1 MRRRV
6 SPFAFA
12 LLAVLGT
19 ATAGVGDDAADVKA
33 RVAAWEKA
41 FNAGKV
47 EDVAAMY
54 APDGM
59 RMPPNAV
66 EVKGRDAVLAQL
78 RDSRKMM
85 SGVELQAGQAIVE
98 GGLAVTH
105 GTYKI
110 PGLDGALVD
119 SGKWVSVGR
128 KVNGQWTTVS
138 DIWNSDR
145 PLPAR

>member
-1 MRRRV
+1 MRRQISTLAIAV
-6 SPFAFA
+6 VAA
-12 LLAVLGT
+12 LSMAG
-19 ATAGVGDDAADVKA
+19 AGVADDAADVKA

-54 APDGM
+54 APDGT
-59 RMPPNAV
+59 RMPPNAAAV
-66 EVKGRDAVLAQL
+66 TGRDAVLAQL
-78 RDSRKMM
+78 RQSRKAM
-85 SGVELQAGQAIVE
+85 SGVELAAGQAIVE
-98 GGLAVTH
+98 GSLAVTH

-110 PGLDGALVD
+110 KGLDGSIVD
-119 SGKWVSVGR
+119 NGKWVSVGR

-145 PLPAR
+145 PLPMR

>member
-6 SPFAFA
+6 LPFVMAVV
-12 LLAVLGT
+12 AVL
-19 ATAGVGDDAADVKA
+19 AMAGVGAADDVSDVKA
-33 RVAAWEKA
+33 RVAVWEKA

-47 EDVAAMY
+47 EDVAALY

-59 RMPPNAV
+59 RMPPNAAA
-66 EVKGRDAVLAQL
+66 VKGRDAVLVQL
-78 RDSRKMM
+78 RESRKMM
-85 SGVELQAGQAIVE
+85 SGVELQFGQAIVE

-110 PGLDGALVD
+110 KGLDGTIVD
-119 SGKWVSVGR
+119 DGKWVSVGR
-128 KVNGQWTTVS
+128 KVSGQWTTVS

-145 PLPAR
+145 PLPTR